1 MIEAWYAR
9 VAQNVERVM
18 VGQEEALRLMLAG
31 VLAGGHVLLE
41 DVPGTGKTTLA
52 RALAVSL
59 GLGFK
64 RVQFTPDLL
73 PSDLTGVNVWQDG
86 AFRFVPGPVFTQ
98 VLLADE
104 INRAT
109 PKTQS
114 ALLEAMAE
122 GQVTVD
128 GETRP
133 LEAPFFVVATQNPIE
148 MDGTFPLPEA
158 QLDRF
163 LLRLRLGYPA
173 AEEEVRML
181 ERLRAR
187 HPIEVLEPVSDA
199 AEVRSMQ
206 QTLAGLRMEPEL
218 VRYVVDLVRATR
230 SDPDV
235 ALGASP
241 RAALAL
247 QRTAM
252 ALAALAGRDYVLPD
266 DVKQAAGPVL
276 EHRIIVRPEVRIE
289 GVTAAEVVTRALAAV
304 AVPTEEL
311 G

>member
-86 AFRFVPGPVFTQ
+86 TFRFVPGPVFTQ

-187 HPIEVLEPVSDA
+187 HPIEALEPVSDA

-206 QTLAGLRMEPEL
+206 QALAGLRMEPEL

-266 DVKQAAGPVL
+266 DVKRAAGPVL

>member
-1 MIEAWYAR
+1 VTAAWYAR
-9 VAQNVERVM
+9 VARNVERVM

-52 RALAVSL
+52 RALAASL
-59 GLGFK
+59 GLAFK

-86 AFRFVPGPVFTQ
+86 RFRFVPGPVFTQ

-128 GETRP
+128 GETRA
-133 LEAPFFVVATQNPIE
+133 LEPPFFVVATQNPIE

-163 LLRLRLGYPA
+163 LRRLRLGYPGP
-173 AEEEVRML
+173 EEEVRML
-181 ERLRAR
+181 ERLRVR
-187 HPIEVLEPVSDA
+187 HPVAGLETVSDA
-199 AEVRSMQ
+199 AEVRALQ
-206 QTLAGLRMEPEL
+206 DALGRVRLEGELA
-218 VRYVVDLVRATR
+218 RYVVELVRATR
-230 SDPDV
+230 ADPDV
-235 ALGASP
+235 TLGASP

-276 EHRIIVRPEVRIE
+276 EHRLILRAEVRIE
-289 GVTAAEVVTRALAAV
+289 GATAAEVVERALAAV
-304 AVPTEEL
+304 PVPTEEP

>member
-1 MIEAWYAR
+1 MIADWYAR
-9 VAQNVERVM
+9 VRANIEKVM
-18 VGQEEALRLMLAG
+18 VGQERTIELLLAG
-31 VLAGGHVLLE
+31 LLAGGHVLLE
-41 DVPGTGKTTLA
+41 DVPGTGKTMLA
-52 RALAVSL
+52 RSLAASL
-59 GLGFK
+59 GLEFK

-73 PSDLTGVNVWQDG
+73 PSDLTGVNVWQGGD
-86 AFRFVPGPVFTQ
+86 FRFVPGPVFTQ

-133 LEAPFFVVATQNPIE
+133 LTQPFFVIATQNPIE

-163 LLRLRLGYPA
+163 LLRLRLGYPS
-173 AEEEVRML
+173 EEQEVELLGRMRG
-181 ERLRAR
+181 EHPITELRA
-187 HPIEVLEPVSDA
+187 VSDA
-199 AEVRSMQ
+199 AELKGLQHAVLAVRV
-206 QTLAGLRMEPEL
+206 EPEL
-218 VRYVVDLVRATR
+218 ADYVARLVRATR
-230 SDPDV
+230 GERDV

-241 RAALAL
+241 RAGLAL

-252 ALAALAGRDYVLPD
+252 ALAALAGREYVIPD
-266 DVKQAAGPVL
+266 DVKRAAGPVL
-276 EHRIIVRPEVRIE
+276 EHRLILRAEERLE
-289 GVTAAEVVTRALAAV
+289 GTTAADVINRVLK
-304 AVPTEEL
+304 AVPVPSEEIV
-311 G
+311 

>member
-1 MIEAWYAR
+1 VIEAWYAR

-18 VGQEEALRLMLAG
+18 VGQEEPLRLMMAG

-52 RALAVSL
+52 RALATSL

-73 PSDLTGVNVWQDG
+73 PSDLTGVNVWRDG
-86 AFRFVPGPVFTQ
+86 DFRFVPGPVFTQ

-109 PKTQS
+109 PKTQA

-133 LEAPFFVVATQNPIE
+133 LRPPFFVVATQNPIE

-163 LLRLRLGYPA
+163 LLRLRLGYPDA
-173 AEEEVRML
+173 DEEVRML
-181 ERLRAR
+181 ERLRGR
-187 HPIEVLEPVSDA
+187 HPIEAIEPVSDA
-199 AEVRSMQ
+199 SEVREMQHRLAEVRLEEE
-206 QTLAGLRMEPEL
+206 LA
-218 VRYVVDLVRATR
+218 RYVVLLVRATR
-230 SDPDV
+230 TDPDV
-235 ALGASP
+235 SLGASP

-247 QRTAM
+247 QRTAL
-252 ALAALAGRDYVLPD
+252 ALAALAGREYVLPD
-266 DVKQAAGPVL
+266 DIKQAALPVL

-289 GVTAAEVVTRALAAV
+289 GGGAATVVARALAEV

>member
-1 MIEAWYAR
+1 MIADWFER
-9 VAQNVERVM
+9 VNQNIEKVM
-18 VGQEEALRLMLAG
+18 VGQKEATELLLAG
-31 VLAGGHVLLE
+31 FLAGGHVLLE
-41 DVPGTGKTTLA
+41 DVPGTGKTMLA
-52 RALAVSL
+52 RSLATSL
-59 GLGFK
+59 GLDFR

-86 AFRFVPGPVFTQ
+86 GFRFVAGPVFTQ

-122 GQVTVD
+122 SQVTVD
-128 GETRP
+128 GETRR
-133 LEAPFFVVATQNPIE
+133 LASPFFVIATQNPIE

-163 LLRLRLGYPA
+163 LLRLRLGYP
-173 AEEEVRML
+173 EENEEVRLL
-181 ERLRAR
+181 ERMRGH
-187 HPIEVLEPVSDA
+187 HPIEKLSPVSSA
-199 AEVRSMQ
+199 AEVLELQEEVLNVRVD
-206 QTLAGLRMEPEL
+206 PEIADYI
-218 VRYVVDLVRATR
+218 VRLIRYTR
-230 SDPDV
+230 DHDDV
-235 ALGASP
+235 SLGASP
-241 RAALAL
+241 RAGLAL

-266 DVKQAAGPVL
+266 DVKRAAGPVL
-276 EHRIIVRPEVRIE
+276 EHRLIVRPEARLE
-289 GVTAAEVVTRALAAV
+289 GVEAATIVEKALSGTP
-304 AVPTEEL
+304 VPSEEI

>member
-1 MIEAWYAR
+1 VTAEWYAR
-9 VAQNVERVM
+9 VARNVERVM

-52 RALAVSL
+52 RALAASL
-59 GLGFK
+59 GLAFK

-86 AFRFVPGPVFTQ
+86 RFRFVPGPVFTQ

-128 GETRP
+128 GETRA
-133 LEAPFFVVATQNPIE
+133 LEPPFFVVATQNPIE

-163 LLRLRLGYPA
+163 LLRLRLGYPD

-187 HPIEVLEPVSDA
+187 HPVESLEPVSEA
-199 AEVRSMQ
+199 AEVRALQ
-206 QTLAGLRMEPEL
+206 DALGRVRLEGELA
-218 VRYVVDLVRATR
+218 RYVVELVRATR
-230 SDPDV
+230 TDPDV

-276 EHRIIVRPEVRIE
+276 EHRLILRAEVRIE
-289 GVTAAEVVTRALAAV
+289 GMTAAEVVERALAGV
-304 AVPTEEL
+304 PVPTEEL